1 MEKKQD
7 EKSISEKQITKK
19 VGAGRGRLD
28 CPLPSRKISVQAPAR
43 IRCAPSKVGAG
54 GGRVHCP
61 PS

>member
-19 VGAGRGRLD
+19 VGAGRLD